1 MDMAYLTFNGKFLRY
16 GGKMLTTTFEPPTPV
31 IIYTVSFSP
40 TSYKFLSTGGYAA
53 VTQVTC
59 TANGI
64 GSTFTC
70 AISQDN
76 LNIIQTL
83 HTTAGS
89 SGSYIYVTAIDN
101 ESSHPNC
108 AFATLAVTCGT
119 TTEYFNLRQDGYTNL
134 CF

>member
-1 MDMAYLTFNGKFLRY
+1 MWSATSGVIEQPQWVPPAAIVYSITF
-16 GGKMLTTTFEPPTPV
+16 T
-31 IIYTVSFSP
+31 P

-53 VTQVTC
+53 VTRVYC
-59 TANGI
+59 YANGAH
-64 GSTFTC
+64 STFTC
-70 AISQDN
+70 AKGTDN
-76 LNIIQTL
+76 FNIIQTL

-101 ESSHPNC
+101 ESSHANC